1 MKTHLRIHKTGL
13 LLILTLTLSIAA
25 KATYPEKLIDK
36 AEKLAVKN
44 FRDSEI
50 IKAPIHIDPSVYY
63 NELADT
69 VFRLNQKDGEL
80 MGYLVISSAM
90 GRFEEFDYMI
100 VYNAD
105 LTMTDLRILVYRS
118 EFGYQVS
125 AKGWLKQFLDQPV
138 GTEYTYGQ
146 NIDAISGATF
156 SGKSLTDNI
165 NRLNILISTYTK

>member
-1 MKTHLRIHKTGL
+1 MGTVHIHKAGL
-13 LLILTLTLSIAA
+13 LFILAVAISLVAN
-25 KATYPEKLIDK
+25 ATHPEKLIMK

-50 IKAPIHIDPSVYY
+50 VKEPIHIDPSVYY
-63 NELADT
+63 NEQADT
-69 VFRLNQKDGEL
+69 VFRLIQKEGEL
-80 MGYLVISSAM
+80 MGYLVLSSAM
-90 GRFEEFDYMI
+90 GRFEEFDFMI

-105 LTMTDLRILVYRS
+105 LTITDLNILVYRS

-125 AKGWLKQFLDQPV
+125 ARGWLKQFLDNPV

-156 SGKSLTDNI
+156 SGKSLTNNI